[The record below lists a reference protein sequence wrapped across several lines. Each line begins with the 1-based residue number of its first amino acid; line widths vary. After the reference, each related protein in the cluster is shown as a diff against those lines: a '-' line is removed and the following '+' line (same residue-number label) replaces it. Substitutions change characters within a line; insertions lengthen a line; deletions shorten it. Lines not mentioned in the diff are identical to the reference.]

1 MALGASVEQVMR
13 KRLGL
18 FAWALG
24 GLVVAVAAYFLIDDT
39 QDYDN
44 CNSMLVAQ
52 EYDKAIILCDLRL
65 QSENLSDDQRAAAF
79 VNRGLAYFAKGEDD
93 HALADYDRAIQLKPD
108 FDSAY
113 VRRGLAYHDRG
124 QYDRAIADFD
134 QAIRLR
140 PDNVDAY
147 DGRASAAYQDG
158 AYDAALHDLDWLI
171 ARRPRD
177 VPTYIKRAST
187 YSKLEDHDRAIAD
200 IDRAMELAPDDA
212 VVWYA
217 RGTTYYLKGDFDRA
231 FEAYDRA
238 IAIKPDSADFYLG
251 RGGIHVIRSD
261 FDRAMADYD
270 KAVELKPDDARLWRL
285 KGLAEFL
292 RADYEAAAGAFTHS
306 QRIKRTDLYN
316 VMLLHLARRHV
327 NEKGISE
334 EDVPGDKVD
343 LSKWPGPIV
352 LYFLGRISKEKAIQA
367 ADDPDARIA
376 RARQCEAEYY
386 IGQLDLAE
394 GRLSEARQRFEH
406 DLQICPPS
414 LLEMSGARVALSRM

>member
-1 MALGASVEQVMR
+1 MASGASVEQVLR

-18 FAWALG
+18 FAWATG
-24 GLVVAVAAYFLIDDT
+24 GLVVAVAAYFLIGDT

-65 QSENLSDDQRAAAF
+65 QSEDLSDEERAAAF

-93 HALADYDRAIQLKPD
+93 HALADYDRAIALKPD
-108 FDSAY
+108 FESAY

-124 QYDRAIADFD
+124 QYDRAIADFN

-140 PDNVDAY
+140 PDNADAY
-147 DGRASAAYQDG
+147 DGRASAAYQSG
-158 AYDAALHDLDWLI
+158 AYGDALRDLDWLI
-171 ARRPRD
+171 AQKPRD
-177 VPTYIKRAST
+177 VLTHIKRAST

-200 IDRAMELAPDDA
+200 IDRAMELSPDDA

-251 RGGIHVIRSD
+251 RGGIYVIRSD
-261 FDRAMADYD
+261 LDLAVLDYD

-292 RADYEAAAGAFTHS
+292 RADYEAAAGAFTHA

-316 VMLLHLARRHV
+316 VILLHLARRHV
-327 NEKGISE
+327 NEEGISE
-334 EDVPGDKVD
+334 EDVQGDKVD
-343 LSKWPGPIV
+343 LGKWPGPIV
-352 LYFLGRISKEKAIQA
+352 LYFLGHLSKEEAIKA

-386 IGQLDLAE
+386 VGQLDLAE
-394 GRLSEARQRFEH
+394 GRLSEARRRFER

-414 LLEMSGARVALSRM
+414 LLEMSGARVALGRM